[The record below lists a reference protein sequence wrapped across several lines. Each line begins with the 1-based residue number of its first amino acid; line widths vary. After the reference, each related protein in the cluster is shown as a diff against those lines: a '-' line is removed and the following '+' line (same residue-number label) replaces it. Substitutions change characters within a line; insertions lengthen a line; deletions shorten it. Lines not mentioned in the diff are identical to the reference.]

1 MAQAKPV
8 TTFLTEIPEL
18 GMGTRHVS
26 HHNPT
31 RKRLF
36 SNRLFNN
43 CDGKIVLLTVFTG
56 LFTTLL
62 NPSREPGAEHYF
74 SDNFS

>member
-1 MAQAKPV
+1 MFRI
-8 TTFLTEIPEL
+8 TTPPGKGCSVI
-18 GMGTRHVS
+18 VS
-26 HHNPT
+26 
-31 RKRLF
+31 F
-36 SNRLFNN
+36 IN